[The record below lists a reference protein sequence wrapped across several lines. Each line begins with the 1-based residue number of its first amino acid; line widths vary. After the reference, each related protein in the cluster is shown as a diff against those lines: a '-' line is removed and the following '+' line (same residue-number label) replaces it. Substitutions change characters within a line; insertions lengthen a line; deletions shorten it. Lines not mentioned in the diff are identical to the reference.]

1 MHRPALRRSIQPL
14 ATRNYR
20 FLISAVALQVFGTGV
35 WSIVM
40 VFQVLALNDSPVVL
54 SGVAAAMSLGLF
66 AFSIVGGVVADRF
79 DRRRTI
85 ITVQG
90 ATAAVMTITAS
101 LALAGAIQLWQVAMA
116 AFCLGAGSAFFYP
129 AYSSYLPRVLPP
141 EQLLAANGLEGAV
154 RPTFGQGLGPA
165 LGGIVVGAFFPGAGA
180 VLVAAAHLAAF
191 VLTLFLSRAETPA
204 STSDGSAERT
214 SVREDLRAGIGYV
227 LRTRWLLWTLIFGSA
242 NALII
247 QGPIEVLLPFITRQH
262 FADPEATYGFLMAG
276 YGVGGAVGSLIV
288 SAMRLPGRYLTFM
301 LACWG
306 GGTLPLVVIGAAEH
320 QAPMLVA
327 LFVAGAATSGGVVIW
342 GTLLQRLVPP
352 EMIGRVA
359 SLDFFVSIAFMPVSI
374 AIAGPLSLVIPVD
387 VIFLLAGL
395 LPPVFA
401 LVAMVAGRMNATQVA
416 NPLDVGS
423 EGGRTREG

>member
-1 MHRPALRRSIQPL
+1 M
-14 ATRNYR
+14 
-20 FLISAVALQVFGTGV
+20 
-35 WSIVM
+35 
-40 VFQVLALNDSPVVL
+40 
-54 SGVAAAMSLGLF
+54 
-66 AFSIVGGVVADRF
+66 
-79 DRRRTI
+79 
-85 ITVQG
+85 
-90 ATAAVMTITAS
+90 
-101 LALAGAIQLWQVAMA
+101 
-116 AFCLGAGSAFFYP
+116 
-129 AYSSYLPRVLPP
+129 
-141 EQLLAANGLEGAV
+141 
-154 RPTFGQGLGPA
+154 
-165 LGGIVVGAFFPGAGA
+165 
-180 VLVAAAHLAAF
+180 LVAAAHLAAF